1 MTLALAMF
9 LAGCGLI
16 KESSLRNDDA
26 KLWSFGQELSFFSK
40 YGVQTVLLEEG
51 DSIIAVSPEWQARVM
66 TSTFDGV
73 EGGSLGWI
81 NRELIVSARKDA
93 ASAPLSTEQIGG
105 EDRFWIGPEGG
116 DLSIF
121 FDDPSKMTVEHWR
134 APKAL
139 SSEPWNFVGKNKT
152 QAKFEKEA
160 EFRNVKGKSIR
171 VKAEREISLIN
182 KTQASEILGIEI
194 PESVKLVAFQSFNK
208 LTNTGNVPWSPD
220 NGMANISVQSCFNAN
235 RKVKV
240 FMPYR
245 QGDSSKLGNI
255 VRDNFYQPTLS
266 GDSRLLI
273 ESEYIRFIA
282 DGRNLSGI
290 GVPPK
295 RSEGIIISFDAENV
309 ILTVILYIKPSG
321 DRSYLS
327 SGWRRGASTFDGDA
341 ISLFNNGPLST
352 TSAPANPYYEVST
365 YSPALALESGKS
377 QFHIQRVFHFGG
389 SEYDLGLI
397 AYKLTGISIG
407 QLRGT
412 AE

>member
-1 MTLALAMF
+1 MKFYKGAITLALAVF

-152 QAKFEKEA
+152 QAKFD
-160 EFRNVKGKSIR
+160 
-171 VKAEREISLIN
+171 
-182 KTQASEILGIEI
+182 IEH
-194 PESVKLVAFQSFNK
+194 
-208 LTNTGNVPWSPD
+208 
-220 NGMANISVQSCFNAN
+220 
-235 RKVKV
+235 
-240 FMPYR
+240 
-245 QGDSSKLGNI
+245 
-255 VRDNFYQPTLS
+255 
-266 GDSRLLI
+266 
-273 ESEYIRFIA
+273 
-282 DGRNLSGI
+282 DG
-290 GVPPK
+290 
-295 RSEGIIISFDAENV
+295 
-309 ILTVILYIKPSG
+309 ILTG
-321 DRSYLS
+321 
-327 SGWRRGASTFDGDA
+327 
-341 ISLFNNGPLST
+341 
-352 TSAPANPYYEVST
+352 
-365 YSPALALESGKS
+365 ALAMFKARGLY
-377 QFHIQRVFHFGG
+377 HL
-389 SEYDLGLI
+389 SEFFQVI
-397 AYKLTGISIG
+397 GIVVI
-407 QLRGT
+407 
-412 AE
+412 